1 MNKNLTSEISF
12 SDLGIAKSIL
22 DILAKLDFTKPT
34 PIQIKAIP
42 PALNGQDLIG
52 IAQTGT
58 GKTLA
63 FGIPILERLG
73 KTKKQA
79 IIIAPTRELASQVEE
94 NIKEIGKTVGLKTSL
109 LIGGDN
115 FDRQL
120 FSLRRRPHII
130 IGTPGRILDHLRRRT
145 LKLNEIN
152 TLVLDEA
159 DMMLDMGF
167 LPQIKEIIKQTPS
180 ENRQTMLFSATMPA
194 AIMAL
199 AKEFMNLPVSIEVA
213 PQGTTASQV
222 DQEIFI
228 IRGDE
233 RFDYLTKALAKYKG
247 SVLVFVRTRYGVA
260 GLTEKLQSLKYKA
273 VEIHSN
279 LSLSKRKNALLD
291 FKSGKARILV
301 ATDVAARGLDIKGIE
316 LVVNYHL
323 PENREDYVHRIGR
336 TGRADKFGKAI
347 SFATT
352 DQGREIANIERLIS
366 KEIKKTDFS
375 KNSSGEAVKKVEY
388 RTRKVFSSRKKFG
401 SGRPSPR
408 ASAQGGRGEGGG
420 SRGRSRFQKR

>member
-130 IGTPGRILDHLRRRT
+130 IGTPGRLLDHLRRRT
-145 LKLNEIN
+145 LKLNEVN

-167 LPQIKEIIKQTPS
+167 LPQIKDILKQVPK
-180 ENRQTMLFSATMPA
+180 ERQTMLFSATMPP
-194 AIMAL
+194 AILSL
-199 AKEFMNLPVSIEVA
+199 AREFMNLPVSIEVA
-213 PQGTTASQV
+213 PQGTTAEQV

-233 RFDYLTKALAKYKG
+233 RFDYLLKALAEYKG

-279 LSLSKRKNALLD
+279 LSLNRRKTALLD

-352 DQGREIANIERLIS
+352 DQGREIANIERLIN
-366 KEIKKTDFS
+366 KDIKKTDFS
-375 KNSSGEAVKKVEY
+375 KNNKGEAVRKVEY
-388 RTRKVFSSRKKFG
+388 RTRKVFSSKKRFG
-401 SGRPSPR
+401 SGKPSPR
-408 ASAQGGRGEGGG
+408 VSAQGGRIRSG
-420 SRGRSRFQKR
+420 RGKNNS